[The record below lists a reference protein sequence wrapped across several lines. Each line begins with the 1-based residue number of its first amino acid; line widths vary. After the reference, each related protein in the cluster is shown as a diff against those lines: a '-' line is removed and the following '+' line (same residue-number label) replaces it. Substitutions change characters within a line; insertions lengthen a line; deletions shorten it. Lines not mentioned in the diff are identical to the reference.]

1 MSGGPRIPYLKYT
14 TYETFNKPDIK
25 RDWYDENEHKK
36 FLQLETKNAFD
47 ECGAGPDGQKCVLG
61 YKYTAMTLT
70 RHKGLVNGM
79 EGLMT
84 YSVNADSDTNVT
96 FNGVGYSPRWIYVIN
111 PLGEIGISG
120 DDNKDLGEGTNKNYK
135 RIKRSLY
142 PFQDALYVKD
152 AKKEDLTKSQG
163 DSDEQLRILRRK
175 KDSSEKSVTEFIIE
189 HQSKASTDREKLWLV
204 IPMNVHYT
212 EGYDAEDN
220 DEGGGRGRRH
230 DAAEGDEIELA
241 DEEVASGTVA
251 ADVDNRKRSREPTTH
266 FERALKW
273 MYREWVD
280 GEQSSSMDPTASFY
294 NQPVELDDAI
304 PKLMSSSPYTYI
316 KHEND
321 GTVHHILHFKWEK
334 VRRVNHKFRFGYIP
348 GIKEMK
354 DKVDETKFSD
364 YEIHQNM
371 EIYDARETGAEL
383 IKNYKNKV
391 NSKKGVNM
399 VCRPVKI
406 GGDKDEK
413 NFVVAQEKKERTADP
428 AMQLDLL
435 KKLQGPG
442 MFFGIAV
449 LILILLILI
458 IPVGTYYAT
467 TGKSIPLGFFLA
479 LGSLLVAPMIMY
491 IVSNGIFA

>member
-14 TYETFNKPDIK
+14 TYDAFNKPDIK
-25 RDWYDENEHKK
+25 REWYYPEEKNV
-36 FLQLETKNAFD
+36 FLQLEKKNAFD

-111 PLGEIGISG
+111 PLGVIGINEQG
-120 DDNKDLGEGTNKNYK
+120 NKDVADGNSKYE

-152 AKKEDLTKSQG
+152 ANEDDLTQTTSA
-163 DSDEQLRILRRK
+163 SDKENQLRILRRK
-175 KDSSEKSVTEFIIE
+175 KKLRDKSATEFIIE

-204 IPMNVHYT
+204 IPMDVHYT
-212 EGYDAEDN
+212 EGYEV
-220 DEGGGRGRRH
+220 
-230 DAAEGDEIELA
+230 
-241 DEEVASGTVA
+241 EEPSPPP
-251 ADVDNRKRSREPTTH
+251 VDDTKSSREPTTH

-280 GEQSSSMDPTASFY
+280 GEQSSMDPTASFY

-334 VRRVNHKFRFGYIP
+334 VRRVNHKFRIGYIP

-364 YEIHQNM
+364 YEIHPNM

-383 IKNYKNKV
+383 IKNYKNRV
-391 NSKKGVNM
+391 NTKKGVNM

-413 NFVVAQEKKERTADP
+413 NFVVAHEKKERTADP

-467 TGKSIPLGFFLA
+467 TGKSIPLGFFIA
-479 LGSLLVAPMIMY
+479 LGALLVAPMIMY
-491 IVSNGIFA
+491 IVSNGIFV

>member
-1 MSGGPRIPYLKYT
+1 MSGGPNIPYLKYT
-14 TYETFNKPDIK
+14 TYETWGEDDIK
-25 RDWYDENEHKK
+25 DKWYQENEQKK
-36 FLQLETKNAFD
+36 FYNLEMKNAFD
-47 ECGAGPDGQKCVLG
+47 TCGAGPDGQKCVLG

-120 DDNKDLGEGTNKNYK
+120 DDNKDVKDGSEPQDQQYK
-135 RIKRSLY
+135 EIKRSLY
-142 PFQDALYVKD
+142 PFQDALYVVNIDDGKLSGSSSDVKD
-152 AKKEDLTKSQG
+152 EKK
-163 DSDEQLRILRRK
+163 RILRRK
-175 KDSSEKSVTEFIIE
+175 KEFSKRTATEFIIE

-204 IPMNVHYT
+204 IPMTVDYSK
-212 EGYDAEDN
+212 ELE
-220 DEGGGRGRRH
+220 
-230 DAAEGDEIELA
+230 AEGAGSDK
-241 DEEVASGTVA
+241 ASP
-251 ADVDNRKRSREPTTH
+251 EPTTH
-266 FERALKW
+266 FERALRW
-273 MYREWVD
+273 MYREWAD
-280 GEQSSSMDPTASFY
+280 GGQSGMDPTASFY
-294 NQPVELDDAI
+294 NQPVELGDAI

-334 VRRVNHKFRFGYIP
+334 VRRVNHKFQIGFIL
-348 GIKEMK
+348 GIKEMSSVEK
-354 DKVDETKFSD
+354 IDETKFRD
-364 YEIHQNM
+364 YEIHSNM

-391 NSKKGVNM
+391 NTKKGVNM

-406 GGDKDEK
+406 GGNKDEK
-413 NFVVAQEKKERTADP
+413 NFVVAQEKKEQTADP

-442 MFFGIAV
+442 MFFGIAIV
-449 LILILLILI
+449 ILILLILI

-467 TGKSIPLGFFLA
+467 TGKTIPLGFFLV
-479 LGSLLVAPMIMY
+479 LGALLVAPMIMY